1 GIQAVI
7 PMRNY
12 GAKKIYRGK
21 SFRKKSQK
29 HFTLRTYHRRE
40 IVETVLSAIK
50 RKFGASVSSVKLKA
64 QKTEMY
70 CRAIAHN
77 ISASLYD
84 FLNGALVLPKSL
96 YMSCDYEM
104 LKLFYNYQIKNL
116 NYYKSEVLEWRGNIY
131 LLAYYI

>member
-1 GIQAVI
+1 RLKNLPTKLVADRGYDAEWLHRYCAQLGIQAVI

-21 SFRKKSQK
+21 SFRKKFRKKSQK

-40 IVETVLSAIK
+40 IVEIVLSAIK
-50 RKFGASVSSVKLKA
+50 RKFCASVSSVNLKA
-64 QKTEMY
+64 QKAEMY

-84 FLNGALVLPKSL
+84 FLNGAQR
-96 YMSCDYEM
+96 DE
-104 LKLFYNYQIKNL
+104 
-116 NYYKSEVLEWRGNIY
+116 
-131 LLAYYI
+131 